1 MVKYNKTN
9 NKLISY
15 NVPKLMVFDIN
26 WSFIDTTICCTITC
40 PDTTIVCVLP
50 GIPVIKYM
58 AH

>member
-26 WSFIDTTICCTITC
+26 WSFIDTTICCTITF